1 MRKEKEREGK
11 ERGKGRGGGWPGGL
25 TGAIDALR
33 PVGETGGGTVG
44 RWRRWIEQWRDGTR
58 EGSGGDGMREE
69 EGNGRKKLEL
79 KLCMNP
85 KAYSTVQNL
94 KDERWDFLLTDV

>member
-58 EGSGGDGMREE
+58 EGSGGGGMREE